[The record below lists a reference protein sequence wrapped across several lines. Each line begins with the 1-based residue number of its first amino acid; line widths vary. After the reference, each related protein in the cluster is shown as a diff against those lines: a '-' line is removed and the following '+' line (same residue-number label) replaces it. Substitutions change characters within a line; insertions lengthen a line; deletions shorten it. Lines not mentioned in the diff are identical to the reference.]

1 VLLPVVVVA
10 SVGAIVDVVRQR
22 SPVRIEKG
30 PATAAA
36 LVSAVVVI
44 AFALTAGTGIGLLQT
59 DIYEYQR
66 LAQLFWNEGAISSGS
81 DFGNGMRLIDSTARA
96 LMHGATFE
104 GAASLL
110 IVHGIGLALM
120 AATTSRIVAIRRPRF
135 ALPAGLLVAFGGAM
149 MSLFIE
155 GFLSRSFMATFL
167 VAGWCTAGAAIA
179 LPERTRGEHRALLI
193 AGGCAFGIAAAIV
206 PMYLIPALVPAVLL
220 VGAQGELRQRL
231 RPVLPLALSM
241 AVVSLPNLLWLRN
254 PDVAAKYA
262 AGANELGK
270 NVVVPFHGR
279 PTMFNMLLGVESAHV
294 NPLSLQGVESTA
306 LPSFVT
312 TYLQFLNDNA
322 LLIAS
327 VVAIMLLGLFAWLPR
342 SDVAEPLVRY
352 CRLTWLALVLGF
364 LLFLPFWSTQAYFVL
379 MYLWTAAPLAF
390 ATIVVRGAA
399 ARGISG
405 KAISVVA
412 SILMLSNVVIGSVE
426 TSRWAEVP
434 RSEFDTRWRFDV
446 GPELSQLRDWSQT
459 TPPGTY
465 TMRAT
470 PSQLFLSDDGRV
482 LANLVDQELTNS
494 DFDCIDCQRQP
505 QTRSLVIPQ
514 MESEPAAST
523 SADYTVVLGSE
534 HCAGQTQFST
544 ARLSICRHTS

>member
-1 VLLPVVVVA
+1 
-10 SVGAIVDVVRQR
+10 
-22 SPVRIEKG
+22 
-30 PATAAA
+30 
-36 LVSAVVVI
+36 
-44 AFALTAGTGIGLLQT
+44 
-59 DIYEYQR
+59 
-66 LAQLFWNEGAISSGS
+66 
-81 DFGNGMRLIDSTARA
+81 
-96 LMHGATFE
+96 
-104 GAASLL
+104 
-110 IVHGIGLALM
+110 
-120 AATTSRIVAIRRPRF
+120 
-135 ALPAGLLVAFGGAM
+135 
-149 MSLFIE
+149 
-155 GFLSRSFMATFL
+155 
-167 VAGWCTAGAAIA
+167 
-179 LPERTRGEHRALLI
+179 
-193 AGGCAFGIAAAIV
+193 
-206 PMYLIPALVPAVLL
+206 
-220 VGAQGELRQRL
+220 
-231 RPVLPLALSM
+231 
-241 AVVSLPNLLWLRN
+241 
-254 PDVAAKYA
+254 
-262 AGANELGK
+262 
-270 NVVVPFHGR
+270 
-279 PTMFNMLLGVESAHV
+279 
-294 NPLSLQGVESTA
+294 
-306 LPSFVT
+306 
-312 TYLQFLNDNA
+312 
-322 LLIAS
+322 
-327 VVAIMLLGLFAWLPR
+327 
-342 SDVAEPLVRY
+342 
-352 CRLTWLALVLGF
+352 LTWLALVLGF